1 MIRACNF
8 FTCTQKVQ
16 AVKLF
21 VNIIS
26 HVKNIY
32 DTYLLPYNVTNYNG
46 FLCQVSD
53 HLPFLALVLKQKA
66 TLAAPALLQVRT
78 TILLLFFSLYEACG
92 HFKLA
97 NHRPVSIFCA
107 ASKVLQNFNYVFWL
121 SHQDQYHYWR
131 SKQFLHILYLN
142 NHL

>member
-1 MIRACNF
+1 M
-8 FTCTQKVQ
+8 
-16 AVKLF
+16 
-21 VNIIS
+21 
-26 HVKNIY
+26 
-32 DTYLLPYNVTNYNG
+32 
-46 FLCQVSD
+46 
-53 HLPFLALVLKQKA
+53 PFLALVLKQKA

-78 TILLLFFSLYEACG
+78 TILLLFFSLYEAYG

-131 SKQFLHILYLN
+131 SKQFLHIVPEQPFIQLTRGVVLFVQVQRSTCTHVHACMCAIRHERCLSLFLSLSN
-142 NHL
+142 K